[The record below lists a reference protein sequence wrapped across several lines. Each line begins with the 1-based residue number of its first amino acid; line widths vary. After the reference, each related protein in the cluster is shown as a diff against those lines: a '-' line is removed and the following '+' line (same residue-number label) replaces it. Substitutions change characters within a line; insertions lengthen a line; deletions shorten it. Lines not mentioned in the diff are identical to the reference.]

1 VSPDNKLMATEVN
14 PKESTLEIGNA
25 QPLFELRLAASPGY
39 RYDVARDGKRFLVD
53 TQKLGSSVPLELVVN
68 WVADLKK

>member
-1 VSPDNKLMATEVN
+1 MSPDNKLMATEIN

-39 RYDVARDGKRFLVD
+39 RYDVTRDGKRFLVD
-53 TQKLGSSVPLELVVN
+53 TQKLGNPVPLELVVN
-68 WVADLKK
+68 WTADLKK